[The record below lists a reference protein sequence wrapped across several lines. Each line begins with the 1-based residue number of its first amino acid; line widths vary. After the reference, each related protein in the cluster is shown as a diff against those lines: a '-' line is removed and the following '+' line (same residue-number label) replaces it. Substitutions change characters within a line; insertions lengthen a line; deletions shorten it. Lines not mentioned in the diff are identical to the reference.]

1 MRSGVM
7 IAATLALT
15 SCNQGK
21 VDEKNATT
29 AEVARAV
36 AKENRAVNF
45 TPGRWE
51 STVRVASMEV
61 PNMPA
66 EARTAMNKAVGQG
79 HSYASCLSK
88 EAAAKPGADFFAKE
102 AKDCTY
108 DHFTMGGG
116 KIDAAMRC
124 SRGGASRNE
133 VVMAMSGTYD
143 PTHYDMA
150 METRIE
156 AGAAGPMTMK
166 MNVASTHVG
175 ACRGDED
182 GNS

>member
-1 MRSGVM
+1 MSRVMM
-7 IAATLALT
+7 IAATLALAG
-15 SCNQGK
+15 CDQGK
-21 VDEKNATT
+21 VDEKNATP
-29 AEVARAV
+29 AEVASAV
-36 AKENRAVNF
+36 AKADAIKF

-51 STVRVASMEV
+51 STVTVASME
-61 PNMPA
+61 MPGMPP
-66 EARTAMNKAVGQG
+66 EARSGMQG
-79 HSYASCLSK
+79 ALGKQSSYATCLTK
-88 EAAAKPGADFFAKE
+88 QAAEKPAADFFAKD

-124 SRGGASRNE
+124 SKDGASRNE
-133 VVMAMSGTYD
+133 IAMSMAGTYD

-156 AGAAGPMTMK
+156 AGVAGPMTMK
-166 MNVASTHVG
+166 MKVASAHVG

-182 GNS
+182 GAS